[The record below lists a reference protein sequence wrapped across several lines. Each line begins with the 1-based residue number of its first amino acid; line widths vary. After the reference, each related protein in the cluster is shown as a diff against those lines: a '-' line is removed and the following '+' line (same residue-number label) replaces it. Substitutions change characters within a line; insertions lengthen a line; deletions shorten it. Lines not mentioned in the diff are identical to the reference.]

1 VTFIL
6 DVLKNTGQQTI
17 KNTENIQLLKSNNTK
32 YSKTKVPS
40 FSHLYD
46 TRPENEVSTM
56 VLSPHL

>member
-40 FSHLYD
+40 FSRLYD
-46 TRPENEVSTM
+46 TRPENEVG
-56 VLSPHL
+56 LFYNGP